1 MIEITIN
8 KADAVASQLETLVCG
23 MVNVVEIHFT
33 LSEHWDGLYKTAVFS
48 NGQTT
53 IDVLESEWLTPDT
66 CVLPPEMVAI
76 HGKKVSV
83 GLRGQATLGD
93 EVGILPSTLCSLGT
107 VKQGPAAQADSGTQ
121 PSLPVWGQ
129 LQEQVT
135 KLQNG
140 PKLCYTS
147 LERPKAVEDNANSL
161 LHINLHGISQL
172 GGELS
177 LHVYVCQRRR
187 MKSYYWRYPDNWN
200 VEDGKGVVKMGY
212 GMLAGKTFANGDAET
227 SEKYPAVPEWMLHNG
242 YLQTIVPITRFALKK
257 GSVSLDLS
265 HWLLPLL
272 KPTDQD
278 GFAWTDCGLMG
289 IQGDGTA
296 APLLF
301 QFRLAVDGEVVG
313 TTQNTLAV
321 GIRRELSEDDHFLTV
336 DNALNCSALY
346 ISVR

>member
-23 MVNVVEIHFT
+23 MVNMVQIHFS
-33 LSEHWDGLYKTAVFS
+33 LSEHWDGLQKTAVFT

-53 IDVLESEWLTPDT
+53 IDVLESEWLAPDI
-66 CVLPPEMVAI
+66 CVLPPEMVAVP
-76 HGKKVSV
+76 GKKVSV
-83 GLRGQATLGD
+83 GLRGQATLGTD
-93 EVGILPSTLCSLGT
+93 VGILPSTLCNLGT

-129 LQEQVT
+129 LQEQVAR
-135 KLQNG
+135 LQDRS
-140 PKLCYTS
+140 KFCYTS
-147 LERPKAVEDNANSL
+147 LERPKVTDERPDCL

-172 GGELS
+172 VGELT

-187 MKSYYWRYPDNWN
+187 LKSYYWRHPDNWDA
-200 VEDGKGVVKMGY
+200 EAGKGVVKMGY
-212 GMLAGKTFANGDAET
+212 GMLADKTFANGDVET
-227 SEKYPAVPEWMLHNG
+227 SEKYPAVPEWMLHDG
-242 YLQTIVPITRFALKK
+242 YLQTVLPISRLALKR

-265 HWLLPLL
+265 YWLLPLL
-272 KPTDQD
+272 KPTEED

-289 IQGDGTA
+289 VQGDGTV

-321 GIRRELSEDDHFLTV
+321 GIRRELSEDDHFLTEE
-336 DNALNCSALY
+336 NTINCSALY
-346 ISVR
+346 LSVR